1 MGLRRAT
8 VLIASISLIAV
19 SGCTSSSAVTTE
31 PTAKPDITIN
41 ETIETSSNA
50 SESTSTPT
58 ETTIVTEE
66 AASMVLM
73 IGDTVVPV
81 TWEDNASVE
90 ELKTLAGNGLMI
102 SLSMYG
108 GFEQVGSIGQSIAR
122 DDEQITT
129 SSGDIVLYSGD
140 QIVIFYGSNS
150 WAYTKLGKID
160 LSEGEITSGSNSWA
174 YTKLGKIDLS
184 EGEITSLLSNGDVT
198 ITLIYQ

>member
-1 MGLRRAT
+1 MGLRKAT
-8 VLIASISLIAV
+8 VLIASISLIAF
-19 SGCTSSSAVTTE
+19 SGCISSGAVTTE

-81 TWEDNASVE
+81 TWEDNASVD

-160 LSEGEITSGSNSWA
+160 LSEGEITS
-174 YTKLGKIDLS
+174 
-184 EGEITSLLSNGDVT
+184 LLSNGDVT

>member
-1 MGLRRAT
+1 MGLRKAT

-19 SGCTSSSAVTTE
+19 SGCTSSPAVTTE

-50 SESTSTPT
+50 SESTSAPT

-66 AASMVLM
+66 AASMILM
-73 IGDTVVPV
+73 IGDTEVPV

-90 ELKTLAGNGLMI
+90 ELKTRAGDGLMI

-160 LSEGEITSGSNSWA
+160 LSEEEMTF
-174 YTKLGKIDLS
+174 
-184 EGEITSLLSNGDVT
+184 LLSNGDVT

>member
-1 MGLRRAT
+1 MGLRKAT
-8 VLIASISLIAV
+8 VLIASISLIAF
-19 SGCTSSSAVTTE
+19 SGCTSSSTVSTE

-50 SESTSTPT
+50 SESTSAPT

-66 AASMVLM
+66 ETSMVLM
-73 IGDTVVPV
+73 IGDTEVPV

-102 SLSMYG
+102 SMSMYG

-150 WAYTKLGKID
+150 WAYTKLGKIN
-160 LSEGEITSGSNSWA
+160 LSEE
-174 YTKLGKIDLS
+174 
-184 EGEITSLLSNGDVT
+184 EMTSLLSNGDVT

>member
-1 MGLRRAT
+1 MGLRKAT

-19 SGCTSSSAVTTE
+19 SGCTSSCAVTTE

-41 ETIETSSNA
+41 ETIETSSSA
-50 SESTSTPT
+50 PM

-73 IGDTVVPV
+73 IGDTEVPV

-90 ELKTLAGNGLMI
+90 ELKTLAGNGLTI

-160 LSEGEITSGSNSWA
+160 LSEE
-174 YTKLGKIDLS
+174 
-184 EGEITSLLSNGDVT
+184 EMTSLLSNGDVT

>member
-1 MGLRRAT
+1 MGLRKAT
-8 VLIASISLIAV
+8 VLIASISLIAF
-19 SGCTSSSAVTTE
+19 SGCTSSFAVTTE

-50 SESTSTPT
+50 SESTSVPT

-73 IGDTVVPV
+73 IGDTEVPV

-90 ELKTLAGNGLMI
+90 ELKTLAGNGLTI
-102 SLSMYG
+102 SMSMYG

-160 LSEGEITSGSNSWA
+160 LSEGEITS
-174 YTKLGKIDLS
+174 
-184 EGEITSLLSNGDVT
+184 LLSNGDVT

>member
-1 MGLRRAT
+1 MGLRKAT

-19 SGCTSSSAVTTE
+19 SGCTSSCAVTTE
-31 PTAKPDITIN
+31 PTAKPGITIN

-50 SESTSTPT
+50 SESTSVPT

-73 IGDTVVPV
+73 IGDTEVPV

-90 ELKTLAGNGLMI
+90 ELKTLAGNGLTI

-160 LSEGEITSGSNSWA
+160 LPEE
-174 YTKLGKIDLS
+174 
-184 EGEITSLLSNGDVT
+184 EMTSLLSNGDVT

>member
-1 MGLRRAT
+1 MGLRKAT
-8 VLIASISLIAV
+8 VLIASISLIAF
-19 SGCTSSSAVTTE
+19 SGCTSSYAVTTE

-50 SESTSTPT
+50 SESTSAPT

-66 AASMVLM
+66 TASMVLM
-73 IGDTVVPV
+73 IGDTEVPV
-81 TWEDNASVE
+81 TWEENASVE

-129 SSGDIVLYSGD
+129 SSGDIALYSGD
-140 QIVIFYGSNS
+140 QIVIFYGSNT

-160 LSEGEITSGSNSWA
+160 LSEE
-174 YTKLGKIDLS
+174 
-184 EGEITSLLSNGDVT
+184 EMTSLLSNGDVT

>member
-1 MGLRRAT
+1 MGLRKAT
-8 VLIASISLIAV
+8 VLIASISLIAF

-50 SESTSTPT
+50 SESTSEPT

-102 SLSMYG
+102 SMSMYG
-108 GFEQVGSIGQSIAR
+108 GFEQVGSIGQSIVR

-160 LSEGEITSGSNSWA
+160 LSEE
-174 YTKLGKIDLS
+174 
-184 EGEITSLLSNGDVT
+184 EMTSLLSNGDVT

>member
-1 MGLRRAT
+1 MGLRKAT

-19 SGCTSSSAVTTE
+19 SGCTSFSAVTTE

-50 SESTSTPT
+50 SEATSAPT

-66 AASMVLM
+66 ETSMVLM
-73 IGDTVVPV
+73 IGDTEVPV

-102 SLSMYG
+102 SMSMYG

-160 LSEGEITSGSNSWA
+160 LSEGEM
-174 YTKLGKIDLS
+174 
-184 EGEITSLLSNGDVT
+184 TSLLSNGDVT
-198 ITLIYQ
+198 ITLICQ

>member
-1 MGLRRAT
+1 MGLRKAT

-41 ETIETSSNA
+41 ETIETSSSA
-50 SESTSTPT
+50 PT

-73 IGDTVVPV
+73 IGDTEVPV

-90 ELKTLAGNGLMI
+90 ELKTLAGNGLTI

-160 LSEGEITSGSNSWA
+160 LSEE
-174 YTKLGKIDLS
+174 
-184 EGEITSLLSNGDVT
+184 EMTSLLSNGDVT

>member
-1 MGLRRAT
+1 MGLRKAT

-19 SGCTSSSAVTTE
+19 SGCTSSCAVTTE

-41 ETIETSSNA
+41 ETIETSSSA
-50 SESTSTPT
+50 PT

-73 IGDTVVPV
+73 IGDTEVPV

-102 SLSMYG
+102 SMSMYG

-129 SSGDIVLYSGD
+129 SSGDIALYSGD

-160 LSEGEITSGSNSWA
+160 LSEE
-174 YTKLGKIDLS
+174 
-184 EGEITSLLSNGDVT
+184 EMTSLLSNGDVT

>member
-1 MGLRRAT
+1 MGLSKAT

-41 ETIETSSNA
+41 ETIETSSSA
-50 SESTSTPT
+50 PT

-66 AASMVLM
+66 TASMVLM
-73 IGDTVVPV
+73 IGDTEVPV

-160 LSEGEITSGSNSWA
+160 LSEE
-174 YTKLGKIDLS
+174 
-184 EGEITSLLSNGDVT
+184 EMTSLLSNGDVT

>member
-1 MGLRRAT
+1 MGLRKAT

-19 SGCTSSSAVTTE
+19 SGCTSSCAVTTE

-50 SESTSTPT
+50 SESTSAPT

-66 AASMVLM
+66 TASMVLM
-73 IGDTVVPV
+73 IGDTEVPV

-122 DDEQITT
+122 NDEQITT

-160 LSEGEITSGSNSWA
+160 LSEGEM
-174 YTKLGKIDLS
+174 
-184 EGEITSLLSNGDVT
+184 TSLLSNGDVT

>member
-1 MGLRRAT
+1 MGLRKAT

-19 SGCTSSSAVTTE
+19 SGCTSSCAVTTE

-50 SESTSTPT
+50 SESTSAPT

-66 AASMVLM
+66 VASMVLM
-73 IGDTVVPV
+73 IGDTEVPV
-81 TWEDNASVE
+81 TWEDNASVD

-160 LSEGEITSGSNSWA
+160 LSEGEITS
-174 YTKLGKIDLS
+174 
-184 EGEITSLLSNGDVT
+184 LLSNGDVT

>member
-1 MGLRRAT
+1 MGLRKAT
-8 VLIASISLIAV
+8 VLIASISLIAF
-19 SGCTSSSAVTTE
+19 SGCTSSYAVTTE

-50 SESTSTPT
+50 SESTSAPT

-73 IGDTVVPV
+73 IGDTEVPV

-160 LSEGEITSGSNSWA
+160 LSEGEITS
-174 YTKLGKIDLS
+174 
-184 EGEITSLLSNGDVT
+184 LLSNGDVT

>member
-1 MGLRRAT
+1 MGLRKAT

-19 SGCTSSSAVTTE
+19 SGCTSSPAVTTE

-50 SESTSTPT
+50 SESTSAPT

-66 AASMVLM
+66 AASMILM
-73 IGDTVVPV
+73 IGDTEVPV

-90 ELKTLAGNGLMI
+90 ELKTLAGDGLMI

-160 LSEGEITSGSNSWA
+160 LSEEEMTF
-174 YTKLGKIDLS
+174 
-184 EGEITSLLSNGDVT
+184 LLSNGDVT

>member
-1 MGLRRAT
+1 MGLRKAT

-19 SGCTSSSAVTTE
+19 SGCTACSAVTTE

-50 SESTSTPT
+50 SESTSAPT

-73 IGDTVVPV
+73 IGDTEVPV

-160 LSEGEITSGSNSWA
+160 LSEGEITS
-174 YTKLGKIDLS
+174 
-184 EGEITSLLSNGDVT
+184 LLSNGDVT

>member
-1 MGLRRAT
+1 MGLRKAT

-19 SGCTSSSAVTTE
+19 SGCTSSCAVTTE
-31 PTAKPDITIN
+31 PTAKPGITIN
-41 ETIETSSNA
+41 ETIETSSSA
-50 SESTSTPT
+50 PT

-73 IGDTVVPV
+73 IGDTEVPV

-90 ELKTLAGNGLMI
+90 ELKTLAGNGLTI

-108 GFEQVGSIGQSIAR
+108 GFEQVGFIGQSIAR

-160 LSEGEITSGSNSWA
+160 LSEE
-174 YTKLGKIDLS
+174 
-184 EGEITSLLSNGDVT
+184 EMTSLLSNGDVT